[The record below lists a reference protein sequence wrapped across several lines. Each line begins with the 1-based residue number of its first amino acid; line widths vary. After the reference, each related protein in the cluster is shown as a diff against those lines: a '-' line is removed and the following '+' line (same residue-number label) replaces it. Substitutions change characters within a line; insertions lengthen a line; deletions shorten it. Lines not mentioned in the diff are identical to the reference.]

1 MKYMNKPF
9 IKYLLSGGFNTLVTY
24 LMYLLLLNI
33 MNYNMAYSISYVAGI
48 LLSYYLNSVF
58 VFQEKISLRKFIKY
72 PVVYIVQY
80 LINLVL
86 LNILIEYA
94 GLSTKI
100 VPIITIVITIP
111 ITFLLTKFIIK
122 GK

>member
-1 MKYMNKPF
+1 MNKPF

>member
-1 MKYMNKPF
+1 
-9 IKYLLSGGFNTLVTY
+9 
-24 LMYLLLLNI
+24 

>member
-1 MKYMNKPF
+1 MKSMNKPF
-9 IKYLLSGGFNTLVTY
+9 VKYLLSGGFNTLVTY
-24 LMYLLLLNI
+24 LLYLLLLNV
-33 MNYNMAYSISYVAGI
+33 MNYNFSYSISYVAGI

-72 PVVYIVQY
+72 PIVYVVQY
-80 LINLVL
+80 LINLLL

-94 GLSTKI
+94 GLSSKI
-100 VPIITIVITIP
+100 VPIIAIVVTIP
-111 ITFLLTKFIIK
+111 ITFVLTKFIIK